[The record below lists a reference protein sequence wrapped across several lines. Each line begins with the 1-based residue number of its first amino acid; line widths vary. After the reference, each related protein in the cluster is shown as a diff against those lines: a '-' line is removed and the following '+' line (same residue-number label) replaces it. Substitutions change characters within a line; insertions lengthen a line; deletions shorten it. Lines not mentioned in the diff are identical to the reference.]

1 MSQII
6 ENEDQSVKLIFE
18 KEEILNYYLSLKTK
32 PFVILMGLS
41 GSGKSELAIRFAE
54 AMTERDKLKYA
65 LVPVEA
71 GWIDNKSLLGYYN
84 PITQTYSC
92 TDFLKILLRAYNN
105 YTDSIIRNK
114 REEICPY
121 FIILDE
127 MNLSKV
133 EYYFSKFLS
142 VLETK
147 KSIPLSKLI
156 DELGRKVDK
165 KRLNETMILT
175 EPISLHHEISW
186 VGTDIK
192 GASLSKDVSRPE
204 NVDAITPGLKV
215 RDLHGSIWEITEE
228 DIRIMKEFESVSGEK
243 QKHAIWKGKITGT
256 FIRWIYD
263 NKRLFYEKKE
273 RNIQLFIPPQIRVPP
288 NIYFTG
294 TVNIDET
301 TYMFSPKVLDR
312 ANSIELIN
320 IDIDSFE
327 KMLFQEKSDSKENS
341 DAIEIQDVI
350 KQFTNNYEFK
360 FNLENIKTNSSSIKS
375 NLTLFDKWVKKFFE
389 KIKILS
395 KVFEESPKFKF
406 GYRVIHEMFK
416 YLVYAFDLLGVSEGV
431 YDFAF
436 DIQLKQKILP
446 KIHGMKS
453 ELKEL
458 LDLLSSTDYSRF
470 SIFQKKVSAMKK
482 ELIKKQFTSY
492 M

>member
-1 MSQII
+1 M
-6 ENEDQSVKLIFE
+6 NKLIFSNSD
-18 KEEILNYYLSLKTK
+18 ILNYYISLKTK

-41 GSGKSELAIRFAE
+41 GSGKSELAIRFAD
-54 AMTERDKLKYA
+54 AMTEGDKLKYA

-71 GWIDNKSLLGYYN
+71 GWVDNKSLLGYYN

-92 TDFLKILLRAYNN
+92 TDFLKIILRAYNN
-105 YTDSIIRNK
+105 YTDSIIRNEK
-114 REEICPY
+114 EEIRPY

-147 KSIPLSKLI
+147 KSIPLGKLI
-156 DELGRKVDK
+156 DELDLEIDI
-165 KRLNETMILT
+165 KRLDEVMVLT
-175 EPISLHHEISW
+175 EPISLHNEVGW
-186 VGTDIK
+186 VSTDIN
-192 GASLSKDVSRPE
+192 GVSLNINLSEPKNVAEITSGMKIRDKD
-204 NVDAITPGLKV
+204 GY
-215 RDLHGSIWEITEE
+215 IWEITED
-228 DIRIMKEFESVSGEK
+228 DITYMKEFEFIHREK
-243 QKHAIWKGKITGT
+243 KKNVIWKKKITGT
-256 FIRWIYD
+256 YIKWVID
-263 NKRLFYEKKE
+263 NKGLLYYEKKKE
-273 RNIQLFIPPQIRVPP
+273 NSQLFIPPQIRVPP
-288 NIYFTG
+288 NVYFTG

-327 KMLFQEKSDSKENS
+327 KMILQEISDPEETFET
-341 DAIEIQDVI
+341 IELKDII
-350 KQFTNNYEFK
+350 KQFTFNYEFK
-360 FNLENIKTNSSSIKS
+360 HDLKNLKINSSSIKS
-375 NLTLFDKWVKKFFE
+375 NSVLFDELIKKYFN
-389 KIKILS
+389 KIKDLS
-395 KVFEESPKFKF
+395 KVFEEAPKFKF

-416 YLVYAFDLLGVSEGV
+416 YIVNAFDLLGVSEEV

-446 KIHGMKS
+446 KIHGMKR
-453 ELKEL
+453 ELEKL
-458 LDLLSSTDYSRF
+458 LESLSSADYSGF

-482 ELIKKQFTSY
+482 ELEKKQFTSY

>member
-1 MSQII
+1 MSEIKKI
-6 ENEDQSVKLIFE
+6 DSKLIFSNE
-18 KEEILNYYLSLKTK
+18 DILNYYLSLKTK

-54 AMTERDKLKYA
+54 AMTEGDKSKYA

-92 TDFLKILLRAYNN
+92 TDFLKIILRAYNN

-147 KSIPLSKLI
+147 KLISLNKLI
-156 DELGRKVDK
+156 DEVGGKIDK
-165 KRLNETMILT
+165 KRLNEAMILT

-192 GASLSKDVSRPE
+192 GVSLNKDISSPKI
-204 NVDAITPGLKV
+204 VDDMTPGMKV
-215 RDLHGSIWEITEE
+215 RDLHRSIWEITEK
-228 DIRIMKEFESVSGEK
+228 DIRIMKEFESINREK
-243 QKHAIWKGKITGT
+243 QKHAIWNGIITGT
-256 FIRWIYD
+256 FIRWIFN
-263 NKRLFYEKKE
+263 NKRSFYKKKE

-327 KMLFQEKSDSKENS
+327 KMLFQEDSDSKEDS
-341 DAIEIQDVI
+341 DAIELKDVI
-350 KQFTNNYEFK
+350 RQFTYNYEFK
-360 FNLENIKTNSSSIKS
+360 FNLENIITNSSSIKS
-375 NLTLFDKWVKKFFE
+375 NLTLFNKWEKNFFE
-389 KIKILS
+389 KIKKLS
-395 KVFEESPKFKF
+395 IVFEESPKFKY

-416 YLVYAFDLLGVSEGV
+416 YIVNAFDLLGVSEEV
-431 YDFAF
+431 YNFAF

-458 LDLLSSTDYSRF
+458 LDSLSSADYSGF
-470 SIFQKKVSAMKK
+470 SVFQKKVSAMKK
-482 ELIKKQFTSY
+482 EMEKGQFTSY

>member
-1 MSQII
+1 MSEIKKI
-6 ENEDQSVKLIFE
+6 DSKLIFSNE
-18 KEEILNYYLSLKTK
+18 DILNYYLSLKTK

-54 AMTERDKLKYA
+54 AMTEGDKSKYA

-92 TDFLKILLRAYNN
+92 TDFLKIILRAYNN

-147 KSIPLSKLI
+147 KLISLNKLI
-156 DELGRKVDK
+156 DEVGGKIDK
-165 KRLNETMILT
+165 KRLNEAMILT

-192 GASLSKDVSRPE
+192 GVSLNKDISSPKI
-204 NVDAITPGLKV
+204 VDDMTPGMKV
-215 RDLHGSIWEITEE
+215 RDLHRSIWEITEK
-228 DIRIMKEFESVSGEK
+228 DIRIMKEFESINREK
-243 QKHAIWKGKITGT
+243 QKHAIWNGIITGT
-256 FIRWIYD
+256 FIRWIFN
-263 NKRLFYEKKE
+263 NKRSFYKKKE

-327 KMLFQEKSDSKENS
+327 KMLFQEDSDSKEDS
-341 DAIEIQDVI
+341 DAIELKDVI
-350 KQFTNNYEFK
+350 RQFTYNYEFK
-360 FNLENIKTNSSSIKS
+360 FNLENIITNSSSIKS
-375 NLTLFDKWVKKFFE
+375 NLTLFNKWEKNFFE
-389 KIKILS
+389 KIKKLS
-395 KVFEESPKFKF
+395 IVFEESPKFKY

-416 YLVYAFDLLGVSEGV
+416 YIVNAFDLLGVSEEV
-431 YDFAF
+431 YNFAF

-458 LDLLSSTDYSRF
+458 LDSLSSADYSGF
-470 SIFQKKVSAMKK
+470 SVFQKKVSAMKK
-482 ELIKKQFTSY
+482 ELEKGQFTSY

>member
-1 MSQII
+1 MSKII
-6 ENEDQSVKLIFE
+6 EKAKPSVKLIFE
-18 KEEILNYYLSLKTK
+18 KGEILNYYLSLKTK

-41 GSGKSELAIRFAE
+41 GSGKSELALRFAD
-54 AMTERDKLKYA
+54 AMTGGDKLKYA

-71 GWIDNKSLLGYYN
+71 GWVDNKSLLGYYN
-84 PITQTYSC
+84 PITQIYSC
-92 TDFLKILLRAYNN
+92 TDFLKIILRAYKN

-114 REEICPY
+114 KEEIRPY

-156 DELGRKVDK
+156 NELGQKVDK
-165 KRLNETMILT
+165 NRLNETLILT
-175 EPISLHHEISW
+175 EPISLHNEIEW
-186 VGTDIK
+186 IATDIK
-192 GASLSKDVSRPE
+192 GVSLSRDISKSE
-204 NVDAITPGLKV
+204 NVNDVTPGMKV

-228 DIRIMKEFESVSGEK
+228 DIIIMKEFESVSR
-243 QKHAIWKGKITGT
+243 QKSKYAIWNNKITGT
-256 FIRWIYD
+256 FIRWIFD
-263 NKRLFYEKKE
+263 NKRSFYKKKE
-273 RNIQLFIPPQIRVPP
+273 KSNQLYIPPQIRVPP

-301 TYMFSPKVLDR
+301 TYIFSPKVLDR

-320 IDIDSFE
+320 IDIDLFE
-327 KMLFQEKSDSKENS
+327 KALFQENSDSNEIA
-341 DAIEIQDVI
+341 DAIELKDVI
-350 KQFTNNYEFK
+350 KQFTNNFDFK
-360 FNLENIKTNSSSIKS
+360 INFKNIRTSSNSIKS
-375 NLTLFDKWVKKFFE
+375 NLALFNESIKKFFE
-389 KIKILS
+389 TIKKLS
-395 KVFEESPKFKF
+395 RTFKEAPKFQF
-406 GYRVIHEMFK
+406 GYRVIHEMLI
-416 YLVYAFDLLGVSEGV
+416 YLVNAFDLLGVSEEI

-436 DIQLKQKILP
+436 DLQLKQKILP

-458 LDLLSSTDYSRF
+458 LDSLSADYSEF
-470 SIFQKKVSAMKK
+470 TVFQKKVSAMQK